1 MTNIYH
7 FILQVGVTLARFTLG
22 FYSFWFIWRVL
33 LPILPGPVK
42 REERIAPFALYFT
55 DPFIK
60 PLSRF
65 LGEWFAAF
73 IGLLILALLDV
84 GVAYLATIV

>member
-1 MTNIYH
+1 MNYL
-7 FILQVGVTLARFTLG
+7 LQMAFTLARFTLG

-55 DPFIK
+55 DPFVK
-60 PLSRF
+60 HLGRF

-73 IGLLILALLDV
+73 IGLLIVALLDM
-84 GVAYLATIV
+84 GVSYLAALV

>member
-1 MTNIYH
+1 MSRLL
-7 FILQVGVTLARFTLG
+7 LQVGFTLTRFILG

-55 DPFIK
+55 APFVK
-60 PLSRF
+60 RLSRF
-65 LGEWFAAF
+65 LGEWLAAF
-73 IGLLILALLDV
+73 VGLLIIALLDV
-84 GVAYLATIV
+84 GVAYLAAII